1 MGCGARRGFR
11 ALRMSDGDQK
21 LEPETGGADLDRG
34 DSVSTIIAPDVIS
47 GIAIPG
53 AGGSNGKPN
62 DVALPT
68 DKTVISKRPIS
79 TDAVPP
85 LPPSPQSLGE
95 ALVGKKFGNYELAEF
110 VGGGGMGAVFRA
122 TDSSM
127 GRTVAVKVLSRDHTD
142 EETIRRFR
150 NEAQSAARLDHPN
163 IARAY
168 YVGEHEGWNYIVF
181 EFVQGT
187 NLRDLV
193 EKQGPLPIEQALNYT
208 LQVAQALEHAA
219 GRDVVHRDIKPSNVL
234 VTPAGEIKVV
244 DMGLARLH
252 QMESSS
258 DDLTASGVTLGT
270 FDYISPEQA
279 RDPRMADS
287 RSDIYSLGCT
297 LYYMLA
303 GRPPFPD
310 GTALQKL
317 LWHSGE
323 DPPDPRLFRPELP
336 TQVIRLLEKMLAKRP
351 AQRPQSPRELIGE
364 IAAVADELG
373 FAGFSKGSLSSF
385 SAPAGP
391 SGWSRAA
398 SILIP
403 IAALV
408 LLIMLVDAWRPAS
421 DTGAIS
427 LRPKL
432 GEPAPRASKASIPRT
447 KAPSEADA
455 TKAESVTTPSKNDA
469 AKASTAK
476 IELPGGRPPE
486 KALIEPAPTQLNKNS
501 VGSLPAES
509 PGAPAEFPEKIDERS
524 AGLAAVVPFPA
535 AELRGEPAEAASL
548 SASSTAASSGAAK
561 PKISRLIVRP
571 DSKPLAPLAPDQEL
585 VGTLAR
591 ACQRAGELG
600 AQEIELQFTG
610 ELFEQPLEL
619 GASRLTIK
627 AAAGQKPVI
636 VFRPELRGSSE
647 SDKQMVRLKCGSSGK
662 IIFQGVEL
670 RMELPAAS
678 SYGWSLFAIYQLQ
691 QLDLLD
697 CVLTVKDAGTNGTP
711 SHYDVAFIAIQPVR
725 SADAMKMMDDDMKMK
740 AAMGVNLTRCVA
752 RGDATFLM
760 ATEESPLQLVWTQ
773 GLLVTTGR
781 LIETGGS
788 PFKPTEFGRLDIDLD
803 HVTAIIPQGLYS
815 MKRRAGNA
823 YQLKADIRCRNSL
836 LQTRA
841 DAPLFEFSD
850 LATIDDVKLAFG
862 GEGNLYES
870 NKAIFLRFHPT
881 SKGEPTADF
890 AQDPRPKWST
900 EERSNIG
907 IRWQDAALH
916 ESIPAHRQQ
925 PKSFLLHSDSRYQAG
940 FDPGVLPEPSEPEK
954 TATPGEGEEE

>member
-1 MGCGARRGFR
+1 
-11 ALRMSDGDQK
+11 MSDGDQK
-21 LEPETGGADLDRG
+21 FEPEIGGADLDRG
-34 DSVSTIIAPDVIS
+34 DSVSTVIAPDVAAAVPIPSSESSS
-47 GIAIPG
+47 GK
-53 AGGSNGKPN
+53 NR

-79 TDAVPP
+79 PDAVPS
-85 LPPSPQSLGE
+85 LPSSPQSLGE

-122 TDSSM
+122 IDSSM

-168 YVGEHEGWNYIVF
+168 YVGEYEGWNYIVF

-279 RDPRMADS
+279 RDPRIADS

-323 DPPDPRLFRPELP
+323 DPPDPRLFRPEIP
-336 TQVIRLLEKMLAKRP
+336 TQVIHLLEKMLAKRP
-351 AQRPQSPRELIGE
+351 AQRPQSPGELMRE

-373 FAGFSKGSLSSF
+373 FAGFAKGTLASF
-385 SAPAGP
+385 SAPAGT
-391 SGWSRAA
+391 SAWSRAA

-408 LLIMLVDAWRPAS
+408 LLIMLVEAWRPAS
-421 DTGAIS
+421 NTGAIS

-432 GEPAPRASKASIPRT
+432 DEPLPRASKTSIPRT
-447 KAPSEADA
+447 KTPSAVGAKKGEAVSAPSE
-455 TKAESVTTPSKNDA
+455 NDA
-469 AKASTAK
+469 AKASTAET
-476 IELPGGRPPE
+476 ELPGARPPE
-486 KALIEPAPTQLNKNS
+486 KTLIEPAPTQLDKNVGGTS
-501 VGSLPAES
+501 NPVGSPR
-509 PGAPAEFPEKIDERS
+509 APAEIPDKVDERS
-524 AGLAAVVPFPA
+524 SSLAAVAPLPA
-535 AELRGEPAEAASL
+535 AELRSEPAEAASL
-548 SASSTAASSGAAK
+548 SASSTTISSGAAK
-561 PKISRLIVRP
+561 PKITRLVVRP
-571 DSKPLAPLAPDQEL
+571 DGKPLAPLAPDQEL
-585 VGTLAR
+585 VSTLAR
-591 ACQRAGELG
+591 ACQRASELG
-600 AQEIELQFTG
+600 AQEVELQFSG
-610 ELFEQPLEL
+610 EQLEQPLEL

-627 AAAGQKPVI
+627 AAAGEKPVI

-662 IIFQGVEL
+662 IVFQGVEL
-670 RMELPAAS
+670 RMELPAES

-691 QLDLLD
+691 QLDLFD
-697 CVLTVKDAGTNGTP
+697 CVLTVKDAGTSGTP

-725 SADAMKMMDDDMKMK
+725 SVDAMKMMDDDMKMK

-815 MKRRAGNA
+815 MKRRPGNA

-841 DAPLFEFSD
+841 ESPLFEFSD
-850 LATIDDVKLAFG
+850 LSTIEDINLAFR
-862 GEGNLYES
+862 GEGNLYGSEG
-870 NKAIFLRFHPT
+870 IFLRFHPT
-881 SKGEPTADF
+881 SKGDTATDY
-890 AQDPRPKWST
+890 AQTPKPRWSV
-900 EERSNIG
+900 EERSNVG
-907 IRWQDAALH
+907 IRWQNAMVS
-916 ESIPAHRQQ
+916 ETIPAHRQQ
-925 PKSFLLHSDSRYQAG
+925 PKNFLLHSDSRYQAG
-940 FDPGVLPEPSEPEK
+940 FDPGVLPEPIELEK
-954 TATPGEGEEE
+954 PAAPGEGEEE

>member
-1 MGCGARRGFR
+1 
-11 ALRMSDGDQK
+11 MSDSDEK
-21 LEPETGGADLDRG
+21 REPEFGGANLDRG
-34 DSVSTIIAPDVIS
+34 DSVSTIIAPDVLA
-47 GIAIPG
+47 GIAIPD
-53 AGGSNGKPN
+53 AGGSSSKPN

-68 DKTVISKRPIS
+68 DKTVISKRPLS

-85 LPPSPQSLGE
+85 LPPSSQSLGE

-142 EETIRRFR
+142 DETIRRFR

-187 NLRDLV
+187 NLRELV

-351 AQRPQSPRELIGE
+351 TQRPQSPRELIGE
-364 IAAVADELG
+364 ISVVAEELG
-373 FAGFSKGSLSSF
+373 FAGFAKGSLSSYP
-385 SAPAGP
+385 APAGP

-408 LLIMLVDAWRPAS
+408 LLVMLVDAWRPAS

-432 GEPAPRASKASIPRT
+432 DEPTPRASKTSIPRT
-447 KAPSEADA
+447 KTPSEIKA
-455 TKAESVTTPSKNDA
+455 TKAETVSTPSKNDA
-469 AKASTAK
+469 AKASAAK
-476 IELPGGRPPE
+476 TELPGGMPPE
-486 KALIEPAPTQLNKNS
+486 EPIIEPAPTQLNKNS

-509 PGAPAEFPEKIDERS
+509 PEVPAEFPGKIDERS
-524 AGLAAVVPFPA
+524 AGLAAVAPLPP
-535 AELRGEPAEAASL
+535 AELRGGPAEAASL
-548 SASSTAASSGAAK
+548 SASTTTISNGTAK
-561 PKISRLIVRP
+561 PKISRLVVRP
-571 DSKPLAPLAPDQEL
+571 DGKPLVPLAPDQEL
-585 VGTLAR
+585 VGSLAR

-610 ELFEQPLEL
+610 ELLEQPLEL

-627 AAAGQKPVI
+627 AAAGEKPVI
-636 VFRPELRGSSE
+636 VFRPALRGSE

-662 IIFQGVEL
+662 ITFQGIEL
-670 RMELPAAS
+670 RMELPSES
-678 SYGWSLFAIYQLQ
+678 SYGWALFAIYQMQTLE
-691 QLDLLD
+691 LSD
-697 CVLTVKDAGTNGTP
+697 CVLTVKDVGTGGGP
-711 SHYDVAFIAIQPVR
+711 IHYEVAFFALQPR
-725 SADAMKMMDDDMKMK
+725 RIADAMKMMEDDMRMIP
-740 AAMGVNLTRCVA
+740 AMGVNLNRCVA

-760 ATEESPLQLVWTQ
+760 ASEESPLKLVWTQ
-773 GLLVTTGR
+773 GLLVTTQR
-781 LIETGGS
+781 FMETGGS
-788 PFKPTEFGRLDIDLD
+788 PLKPSEFGRLDIDLD

-815 MKRRAGNA
+815 MKRRMGNA
-823 YQLKADIRCRNSL
+823 YQLNADIRCRNSL

-841 DAPLFEFSD
+841 ESPLFEFSD
-850 LATIDDVKLAFG
+850 LSTIEDIKLAFR
-862 GEGNLYES
+862 GEGNLYGNEG
-870 NKAIFLRFHPT
+870 IFLRFHPT
-881 SKGEPTADF
+881 SKGDSTTDF
-890 AQDPRPKWST
+890 AQTPKPRWSV
-900 EERSNIG
+900 EERSNVG
-907 IRWQDAALH
+907 IKWQNAMVS
-916 ESIPAHRQQ
+916 ENISVHRQQ
-925 PKSFLLHSDSRYQAG
+925 PKNFLLHIDSRNQAG
-940 FDPGVLPEPSEPEK
+940 FDPGVLPEPSEPTEK
-954 TATPGEGEEE
+954 GAAPASEGEEE